1 MAPSSHSQDRRCN
14 LPTIK
19 PSHSMIK
26 GFLNIPYFVWTV
38 GALIVAGLFISIWP
52 HKVATETAGFRYF
65 VIRWRHA
72 LAWLLLAVSFS
83 RSVRGIGLELNGGAS
98 FLGLSGSFIYLLSIL
113 MTFIVK

>member
-1 MAPSSHSQDRRCN
+1 
-14 LPTIK
+14 
-19 PSHSMIK
+19 MIK

-38 GALIVAGLFISIWP
+38 VALNVAGLVVSFWP

-65 VIRWRHA
+65 VIRWGHP

-83 RSVRGIGLELNGGAS
+83 RSVRGIGPELNGGAS
-98 FLGLSGSFIYLLSIL
+98 FLGLSGSFIYLLFIL

>member
-1 MAPSSHSQDRRCN
+1 
-14 LPTIK
+14 
-19 PSHSMIK
+19 MIK

-38 GALIVAGLFISIWP
+38 VALIVAGLVVSFWP

-65 VIRWRHA
+65 VIRWGHA

-83 RSVRGIGLELNGGAS
+83 RSVRGIGPELNGGAS
-98 FLGLSGSFIYLLSIL
+98 FLGLSGSFIYLLFIL